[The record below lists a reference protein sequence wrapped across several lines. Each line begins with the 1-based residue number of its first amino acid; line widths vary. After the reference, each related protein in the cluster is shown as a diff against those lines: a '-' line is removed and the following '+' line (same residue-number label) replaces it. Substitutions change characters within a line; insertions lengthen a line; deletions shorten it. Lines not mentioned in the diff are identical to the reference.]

1 MSARRPTPLVAGN
14 WKMNT
19 TVAEGLE
26 LARSLRAELDGSRVE
41 VEVLPPYTHLVG
53 VREVLRGSSLRLG
66 AQDCY
71 AEEKGAFTGEV
82 SPAMLAGLC
91 DDVLLGHSE
100 RRHIIGESDE
110 LIARKLAAARRH
122 HLRVILA
129 VGETE
134 TERLE
139 NTTMAVI
146 DRQLRTALENVADL
160 QDGELVIAYEPV
172 WAIGTGRT
180 ASPAQAEEVC
190 VHIVTRID
198 QLLGEVANSVP
209 VLYGGSVT
217 AANAA
222 ELFAEPHIHGALVG
236 GASLKVDAFTTIVRA
251 AEAAHSA
258 DAGSR

>member
-1 MSARRPTPLVAGN
+1 VTARRPTRLVAGN

-19 TVAEGLE
+19 TVDEGLD
-26 LARSLRAELDGSRVE
+26 LARAMRAELDGSRVE
-41 VEVLPPYTHLVG
+41 VELLPPFPHLVG

-82 SPAMLAGLC
+82 SPAMLVGIC

-100 RRHIIGESDE
+100 RRHILGESDE
-110 LIARKLAAARRH
+110 LIARKLIAARRH

-134 TERLE
+134 AERLE
-139 NTTMAVI
+139 DTTMAVV
-146 DRQLRTALENVADL
+146 DRQLRSALEGVEVGDE
-160 QDGELVIAYEPV
+160 ELVVAYEPV

-180 ASPAQAEEVC
+180 ATPAQAEEVC
-190 VHIVTRID
+190 VHIASRLD
-198 QLLGEVANSVP
+198 ELLGEVANTVP
-209 VLYGGSVT
+209 ILYGGSVT
-217 AANAA
+217 ASNAA

-251 AEAAHSA
+251 AEAASSGA
-258 DAGSR
+258 AGSR